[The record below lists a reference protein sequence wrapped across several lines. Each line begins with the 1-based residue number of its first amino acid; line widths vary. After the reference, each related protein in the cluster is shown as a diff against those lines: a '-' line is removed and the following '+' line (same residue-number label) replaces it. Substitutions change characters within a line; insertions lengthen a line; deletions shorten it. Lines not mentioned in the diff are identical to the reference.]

1 MAYQARI
8 AIDRIKFAIRH
19 TEQFS
24 KPCIHVR
31 EAGLQLLV
39 LKQIS
44 TSSKTT
50 VAQASRSLG
59 ISLTA
64 MKQSAGG

>member
-1 MAYQARI
+1 
-8 AIDRIKFAIRH
+8 
-19 TEQFS
+19 
-24 KPCIHVR
+24 
-31 EAGLQLLV
+31 V

-50 VAQASRSLG
+50 VAKASQSLG

-64 MKQSAGG
+64 LKRRADG

>member
-1 MAYQARI
+1 MVEVEVGNGAVFYTSFHNRAQVS
-8 AIDRIKFAIRH
+8 
-19 TEQFS
+19 EQE
-24 KPCIHVR
+24 KIL
-31 EAGLQLLV
+31 LQLLV

-59 ISLTA
+59 ISLTGLKKRA
-64 MKQSAGG
+64 DG